1 MRRSHYPKELSE
13 NEFVDKV
20 YNCDW
25 STVLLAIFLVAP
37 FVHCVVNT
45 VISCSGKTPS
55 AQQTSQN
62 AYEQSMKEYEWDC
75 YRETHEGQIASI
87 ADAIASHFPSV
98 QNRKTFDDALEKM
111 CKRIYL
117 DNGAAAIKGF
127 PSLIAD
133 TLPVVVAPKQEKACK
148 SHGYRVGPTVGMFLC
163 ASGAPDYNS
172 KGVVKFP
179 FKFNSGEPKTLY
191 SGAVFLSAKGL
202 SVRVACNDC
211 NAPVNISY
219 CR

>member
-55 AQQTSQN
+55 AQQTSQG
-62 AYEQSMKEYEWDC
+62 AYEKSMKEYEWDC
-75 YRETHEGQIASI
+75 YRETHEEHIIAI
-87 ADAIASHFPSV
+87 ADAIAPHFPSV
-98 QNRKTFDDALEKM
+98 QNRKPFDAAIEKM

-133 TLPVVVAPKQEKACK
+133 TLPVVVAPKPGKACK
-148 SHGYRVGPTVGMFLC
+148 NCGYVAGPTVEMFIC
-163 ASGAPDYNS
+163 ASGSPSYDTEAI
-172 KGVVKFP
+172 VKFP
-179 FKFNSGEPKTLY
+179 FKFKSGESKTLY
-191 SGAVFLSAKGL
+191 CGAVFLSSKGL
-202 SVRVACNDC
+202 SIRVACNNC
-211 NAPVNISY
+211 NTPVNISY
-219 CR
+219 GR